1 MLGNPLYDRG
11 VFFQQFFIPLLGGVL
26 YAGKEEPLI
35 NMEAFD
41 DFSSYICRSA
51 GFCPR
56 FLKKSSRFIT
66 DSSAGSMLSRE
77 KGSVSVDTGCR
88 MTRRNPLRKRTGK

>member
-1 MLGNPLYDRG
+1 MRQSSHLRLEPDDNKCKEMNYRLFRQANRSTPQIGGNIMLGNPLYDRG

-41 DFSSYICRSA
+41 DF
-51 GFCPR
+51 
-56 FLKKSSRFIT
+56 FLVY
-66 DSSAGSMLSRE
+66 L
-77 KGSVSVDTGCR
+77 
-88 MTRRNPLRKRTGK
+88 P

>member
-41 DFSSYICRSA
+41 DFFLVYLPKRGLLSEVSEKIFPLHNRQFCRLYA
-51 GFCPR
+51 FQGKKARCP
-56 FLKKSSRFIT
+56 LIQ
-66 DSSAGSMLSRE
+66 AVE
-77 KGSVSVDTGCR
+77 
-88 MTRRNPLRKRTGK
+88 